1 MQQQIYEIQKIIEKG
16 EIVPWSIVTVIT
28 AIVIAL
34 TNTLIYVKL
43 FNVKIKGKKDIIKVT
58 AIETIFKC
66 IYSTILPIY
75 MYRIACVI
83 TETIIYELYFNEKV
97 EKNILGA
104 VTNSIIVIF
113 TEAVFSKFLC
123 MLFDG
128 IELYTDGIYNYK
140 YKFDLLILVAAC
152 RFLIYYIINKREI
165 KVKIRDDLNIKE
177 KGTLI
182 AISIIG
188 ETVIFFN
195 FIEMTIFIS
204 DFPYEIF
211 ITDIMALIIYFYIS
225 ISNFSKMVKLEK
237 QATRIHNLEVYN
249 KTLSIMY
256 DSIRGF
262 KHDYANMLQA
272 LSGYVATEN
281 IEQIKKICEEMLQE
295 CREINEMGI
304 LDPKIINEPG
314 VYSILTTKYYL
325 AKEKNIKMSIEVM
338 IDLKKLE
345 ITSYELCKMLA
356 ILLDNAIE
364 AAKETEEKIIN
375 VRMLKDYSTNRDL
388 IIIENSYTNFDVDI
402 NKIFEKG
409 YTTKK
414 ENNNEHGLGLWTIRK
429 ILSKSKNLNLY
440 TTKGDMFCQ
449 QLEIYNN
456 NVEEKNIIKQ
466 EEILCTN
473 CAIQD

>member
-1 MQQQIYEIQKIIEKG
+1 MLIDICNDKIKNDKGGITCNNKYMKYKKIIEKG
-16 EIVPWSIVTVIT
+16 EIIPWSIVTVIT

-66 IYSTILPIY
+66 IYFTILPIY

-128 IELYTDGIYNYK
+128 IGMYTDGIYNYK
-140 YKFDLLILVAAC
+140 YKFDLLILGAAC
-152 RFLIYYIINKREI
+152 GFLIYYIINKREI

-211 ITDIMALIIYFYIS
+211 ITDIMVLIIYFYIS

-237 QATRIHNLEVYN
+237 QATRIHNLEAYN

-272 LSGYVATEN
+272 LSGYVATES

-295 CREINEMGI
+295 CREINGMGI

-314 VYSILTTKYYL
+314 VYSILTNKYYL
-325 AKEKNIKMSIEVM
+325 AKEN
-338 IDLKKLE
+338 KK
-345 ITSYELCKMLA
+345 
-356 ILLDNAIE
+356 D
-364 AAKETEEKIIN
+364 
-375 VRMLKDYSTNRDL
+375 
-388 IIIENSYTNFDVDI
+388 
-402 NKIFEKG
+402 
-409 YTTKK
+409 
-414 ENNNEHGLGLWTIRK
+414 
-429 ILSKSKNLNLY
+429 
-440 TTKGDMFCQ
+440 
-449 QLEIYNN
+449 
-456 NVEEKNIIKQ
+456 IKQ
-466 EEILCTN
+466 KQKFKLIYY
-473 CAIQD
+473 